1 MTTDM
6 KAILDAQRKS
16 FLNAQPESMAV
27 RRDRLDRAI
36 AMLVDHAEDFCKVM
50 SEDFGHRSREQS
62 LMTDM
67 GPSIQA
73 LKHARKHFESWARGE
88 KRKPMFPLGLL
99 GSKAE
104 LRFQP
109 KGVVG
114 IVAPWN
120 FPVGMVMVPL
130 ADIFAAGNRAIAKPS
145 EYTENTSALFAEIV
159 PKYFDASEF
168 AIVTGGPDV
177 GQAFTSL
184 PFDHMIFT
192 GATSIGR
199 HVMRAAADNLT
210 PVTLELGGKSP
221 TIIGRSADKKKAASR
236 VTMGKMMNAGQICLA
251 PDYLYVAK
259 EDENEMIENV
269 KQSVAEQY
277 PTLLH
282 NDDYTSVINGRHHER
297 LQGYLA
303 DAVEKGAEAIEVNPA
318 NEDFSSTNGH
328 KMPLT
333 ILRNVTD
340 DMKVMQEEIFGPI
353 LPVKTYDSMDE
364 VVDYVNANDRPL
376 GLYYFGTDKAEEEKV
391 LSRTTSGG
399 VTVNDVI
406 FHVAMDDLPFG
417 GVGPSGMGHYHGYDG
432 FKEFSH
438 QRAVYRQTG
447 VDVAKIGGFKPPYGK
462 AAAKAIAQAVK
473 K

>member
-1 MTTDM
+1 
-6 KAILDAQRKS
+6 
-16 FLNAQPESMAV
+16 
-27 RRDRLDRAI
+27 
-36 AMLVDHAEDFCKVM
+36 
-50 SEDFGHRSREQS
+50 
-62 LMTDM
+62 
-67 GPSIQA
+67 
-73 LKHARKHFESWARGE
+73 
-88 KRKPMFPLGLL
+88 
-99 GSKAE
+99 
-104 LRFQP
+104 
-109 KGVVG
+109 
-114 IVAPWN
+114 
-120 FPVGMVMVPL
+120 
-130 ADIFAAGNRAIAKPS
+130 
-145 EYTENTSALFAEIV
+145 
-159 PKYFDASEF
+159 
-168 AIVTGGPDV
+168 
-177 GQAFTSL
+177 
-184 PFDHMIFT
+184 
-192 GATSIGR
+192 
-199 HVMRAAADNLT
+199 
-210 PVTLELGGKSP
+210 
-221 TIIGRSADKKKAASR
+221 
-236 VTMGKMMNAGQICLA
+236 MNAGQICLA

-282 NDDYTSVINGRHHER
+282 NDDYTSVINGRHHAR

-333 ILRNVTD
+333 ILRNVTG

-353 LPVKTYDSMDE
+353 LPIKTYDSMDE

-376 GLYYFGTDKAEEEKV
+376 GLYYFGTDKTEEEKV

>member
-282 NDDYTSVINGRHHER
+282 NDDYTSVINARHHER
-297 LQGYLA
+297 LQGYLP